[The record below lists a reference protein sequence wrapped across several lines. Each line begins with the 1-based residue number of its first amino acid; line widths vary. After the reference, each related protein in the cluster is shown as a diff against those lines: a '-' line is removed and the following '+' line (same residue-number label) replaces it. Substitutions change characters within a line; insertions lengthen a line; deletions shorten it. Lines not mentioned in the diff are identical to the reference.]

1 MRVLALLLVGCAAAP
16 PLPSATF
23 ARPEVHAAPSGP
35 AAAES
40 ASAPEAP
47 ATAEVSVVAPPRPPL
62 GGGLVV
68 TGATRRPML
77 LFTFDDGPDP
87 RATPAILD
95 TLDAHGV
102 RAVFFVVPNRLA
114 ADTTRGR
121 SEAELLREIVRRGH
135 IVGSHSM
142 RHRHLHRLDPAEVRA
157 EIEEAEAAI
166 AAVLGERPWLFRPPG
181 GARSRTSDA
190 LLRERGYTQ
199 MLWDVITADFTT
211 EDPDVVVRAFT
222 RSLRGRIARGSPGGV
237 VLLHDTH
244 PWTVEALPQ
253 LLAFVEEE
261 NCRRLVRGEDLID
274 PSPDPGWFVVPA
286 GDASAE
292 TSAPPASPPEEAYAV
307 HQTALVEAA
316 RARCP

>member
-1 MRVLALLLVGCAAAP
+1 MRLLTLLLVGCAAAP
-16 PLPSATF
+16 PLPSASF
-23 ARPEVHAAPSGP
+23 ARPEVHAAPSPP
-35 AAAES
+35 AEDEPVIERET
-40 ASAPEAP
+40 APDAP
-47 ATAEVSVVAPPRPPL
+47 TATPTAPGL

-87 RATPAILD
+87 RTTPAVLD

-114 ADTTRGR
+114 TGTARGR
-121 SEAELLREIVRRGH
+121 IEAELLREIARRGH
-135 IVGSHSM
+135 VVGSHSM
-142 RHRHLHRLDPAEVRA
+142 RHRHLHRLSPAEVRG
-157 EIEEAEAAI
+157 EIEESEAAI

-181 GARSRTSDA
+181 GARSRTSDG

-211 EDPDVVVRAFT
+211 EDPEVVVRTFT

-244 PWTVEALPQ
+244 PWTVEALPR

-261 NCRRLVRGEDLID
+261 NCARLARGEELLD
-274 PSPDPGWFVVPA
+274 PSPDPAWFVADA
-286 GDASAE
+286 GDAPADA
-292 TSAPPASPPEEAYAV
+292 SAPPASPPEAAYAA
-307 HQTALVEAA
+307 HQTALADAA